1 MTGLPQRGP
10 QRSEPEPSELSP
22 MNALVVFLSPLALLL
37 PAASAEVA
45 ERDAATAEKG
55 AETSGGAH
63 GFDAPAA
70 EPFEVLK
77 EARRPPLLGQ
87 VRIEQ
92 RVIVRIAPSS
102 RAAREQMMAD
112 VRPDSSAVSYRE
124 ERLRGCVAIS
134 DIAGVQPA
142 PAQNRLLLFMR
153 DRRVLS
159 AALERACNPREY
171 YSGFYVERS
180 EDGQICANRDLLQSR
195 AGASCRVAELNRLVA
210 IRD

>member
-22 MNALVVFLSPLALLL
+22 MNVLVVLFSPLALLL

-45 ERDAATAEKG
+45 ERDAATAGEG
-55 AETSGGAH
+55 AGASGGAH

-77 EARRPPLLGQ
+77 EARRAPRLGQ

-92 RVIVRIAPSS
+92 RVVVRIAPSS

-112 VRPDSSAVSYRE
+112 VRPGSSAVSYRE
-124 ERLRGCVAIS
+124 ERLSGCVAIS
-134 DIAGVQPA
+134 EIAGVQPA
-142 PAQNRLLLFMR
+142 PAQNRLLLLMR
-153 DRRVLS
+153 DRRILS